1 MSITKE
7 DIGELRNAL
16 IVLNGVVLRLLDKL
30 PDDQE
35 PTHNKRDFRDE
46 LDRLFHSS
54 STGSMGIADIKVPE
68 PLHGSAFVENLQRK
82 SDNMDALREAKQSR
96 MVRSPVTSNTP
107 GCEWSGN
114 KNQVRIYGPI
124 KDGIL
129 EGDEFIVTESGSLS
143 NCVIRTGGGVHNAS
157 ITNCQFAMGSVTV
170 HGSKAVMSDC
180 CINSGGK
187 LQIWSSGASA
197 VHTTVYGG
205 GYFSIAHGA
214 SADFVDIKGGGS
226 VCISDTGCLG
236 SAVVSS
242 GGNLFVT
249 SAGKTVQHINVL
261 KYGKAHVGSCTV
273 GALNGYGVDNKL
285 TVGSGATVCHMTCND
300 GDVRVLGKVQ
310 NCNLQNAT
318 LEIFRDAHVYSALAD
333 SGARIDIGW
342 HASSWRCSVRTGAK
356 IYIGTSGSLTELVAT
371 DENTSVYM
379 SSGGY
384 INGGRIGEKATCV
397 NDGHINSIDVSGYG
411 TKMAVTSGGT
421 VNITRVYQ
429 SGFVEVQ
436 GGAGMNAIDVF
447 DGDIVVHSGGSV
459 AEVTLREGWLR
470 VMSGAVVSKCIQ
482 SGGTI
487 IVSSDGICKVENRG
501 SGSSETLRGGY
512 SYVMHTKENDE

>member
-7 DIGELRNAL
+7 DIGELRNSL
-16 IVLNGVVLRLLDKL
+16 IALNGVVLRLLDKL

-35 PTHNKRDFRDE
+35 PSNTNKRDFRDE

-54 STGSMGIADIKVPE
+54 STGSMGIADIKAPDTAEVCS
-68 PLHGSAFVENLQRK
+68 SARI
-82 SDNMDALREAKQSR
+82 SR
-96 MVRSPVTSNTP
+96 TPVTSNTP
-107 GCEWSGN
+107 GCERSDN
-114 KNQVRIYGPI
+114 KCAFVHYKNQIRIYGPI

-129 EGDEFIVTESGSLS
+129 EGDEFVVVESGSLS
-143 NCVIRTGGGVHNAS
+143 NCIIRTDGSVHNAS
-157 ITNCQFAMGSVTV
+157 ITNCQLGVGSVTV

-180 CINSGGK
+180 CINSGGN

-205 GYFSIAHGA
+205 GYFRIAHGA
-214 SADFVDIKGGGS
+214 EADFVDIKGGGS
-226 VCISDTGCLG
+226 VCVSYTGCLT

-242 GGNLFVT
+242 GGSLFVT

-261 KYGKAHVGSCTV
+261 KYGNAHVGDCMV
-273 GALNGYGVDNKL
+273 GAMNGYGVCNKL
-285 TVGSGATVCHMTCND
+285 TVGSGATVCHMACND
-300 GDVRVLGKVQ
+300 GDVCVLGKVQ
-310 NCNLQNAT
+310 NCNLQNAD
-318 LEIFRDAHVYSALAD
+318 LEILRDGTVHSALAD
-333 SGARIDIGW
+333 SGARINIGW

-356 IYIGTSGSLTELVAT
+356 IYIGTSGSLTELAAT
-371 DENTSVYM
+371 DANTSVYV
-379 SSGGY
+379 SAGGY

-411 TKMAVTSGGT
+411 TKMSVTSGGT

-459 AEVTLREGWLR
+459 AEVTLREGWLH

-501 SGSSETLRGGY
+501 SGSIETLRGGY
-512 SYVMHTKENDE
+512 SYVMHTEENDK

>member
-180 CINSGGK
+180 CINSGG
-187 LQIWSSGASA
+187 
-197 VHTTVYGG
+197 
-205 GYFSIAHGA
+205 
-214 SADFVDIKGGGS
+214 
-226 VCISDTGCLG
+226 
-236 SAVVSS
+236 
-242 GGNLFVT
+242 
-249 SAGKTVQHINVL
+249 
-261 KYGKAHVGSCTV
+261 
-273 GALNGYGVDNKL
+273 
-285 TVGSGATVCHMTCND
+285 
-300 GDVRVLGKVQ
+300 
-310 NCNLQNAT
+310 
-318 LEIFRDAHVYSALAD
+318 
-333 SGARIDIGW
+333 
-342 HASSWRCSVRTGAK
+342 
-356 IYIGTSGSLTELVAT
+356 
-371 DENTSVYM
+371 
-379 SSGGY
+379 
-384 INGGRIGEKATCV
+384 
-397 NDGHINSIDVSGYG
+397 
-411 TKMAVTSGGT
+411 
-421 VNITRVYQ
+421 
-429 SGFVEVQ
+429 
-436 GGAGMNAIDVF
+436 
-447 DGDIVVHSGGSV
+447 
-459 AEVTLREGWLR
+459 
-470 VMSGAVVSKCIQ
+470 
-482 SGGTI
+482 
-487 IVSSDGICKVENRG
+487 
-501 SGSSETLRGGY
+501 
-512 SYVMHTKENDE
+512 